1 MSPLFHLFETW
12 IDPFRDPPQKGMP
25 HGGVRFLLY
34 FVSQVRWP
42 FIAMLVLGG
51 ASAFVEVTVFNFLGR
66 IVDLLENGN
75 RATFFSDHAS
85 TLLWMVFVVLILR
98 TIVNS
103 LMALVEEQAV
113 VPGFFNLVRWQSH
126 QRVMRQSLSYFQDD
140 LAGRLAQ
147 KVMQSGMSAGD
158 FMINL
163 LQVVWFIIVYAITT
177 LVLITELDVR
187 LGAIVAL
194 WLVCFAVTALYF
206 VPRIRNASKET
217 AHSYSG
223 VTGRLVDTYTN
234 IQSVKLFGSMREEN
248 QGARRA
254 VENFTAKLRQFT
266 RYLTSIRMIMS
277 LINGVMIVSIT
288 AMALNVWQDGN
299 ISTGHVA
306 FALSL
311 ILRLNIL
318 LNRLFN
324 QLNGLFRHF
333 GSLQDS
339 METIVKPVSLV
350 DLPDARALSVDQ
362 GAIKFENI
370 RFHYGKDGGVIDHL
384 NLSIEPGER
393 VGLVG
398 PSGAGKTTLVS
409 LLLRFFD
416 LEAGRVIIDGQDVRN
431 VAQESLRRS
440 IGMVTQDTSLLHRS
454 IRENILYGRSTA
466 SDADLVDA
474 ARKAHA
480 LDFIQQLED
489 KKGRTGF
496 DAFVGERGVK
506 LSGGQRQRIAIARVL
521 VKNAPIL
528 VLDEATSALD
538 SEVEAAI
545 QDNLQSLMAGKTVI
559 AIAHRLS
566 TIAAMDRLIV
576 MDNGRIVQQGTHET
590 LLADKTG
597 LYAQLWHRQSG
608 GFLKADV
615 VPA

>member
-1 MSPLFHLFETW
+1 MSALFRLFESW
-12 IDPFRDPPQKGMP
+12 IDPFRNPPDMEMP
-25 HGGVRFLLY
+25 RGGIRFLL
-34 FVSQVRWP
+34 FFISQVRWP
-42 FIAMLVLGG
+42 FVAMLVLGCL
-51 ASAFVEVTVFNFLGR
+51 SAFVEVTIFNFLGR
-66 IVDLLENGN
+66 IVDLLESGD

-85 TLLWMVFVVLILR
+85 TLLSMGLVVLVLR
-98 TIVNS
+98 TLVAA
-103 LMALVEEQAV
+103 LMALVEEQTV
-113 VPGFFNLVRWQSH
+113 VPGFFNLVRWQCH
-126 QRVMRQSLSYFQDD
+126 QRIMRQSLSYFQDD
-140 LAGRLAQ
+140 LAGRLVQ
-147 KVMQSGMSAGD
+147 KVMQAGMSAGD

-163 LQVVWFIIVYAITT
+163 LQVAWFIIVYAVTT
-177 LVLITELDVR
+177 LILVSELDGR
-187 LGAIVAL
+187 LGALVAL
-194 WLVCFAVTALYF
+194 WLVCFAVTAWYF
-206 VPRIRNASKET
+206 VPRIRIASKET

-223 VTGRLVDTYTN
+223 VTGRFVDTYTN
-234 IQSVKLFGSMREEN
+234 IQSVKLFGSTREEN
-248 QGARRA
+248 RGARQSL
-254 VENFTAKLRQFT
+254 EGFIAKLQRFT
-266 RYLTSIRMIMS
+266 RYLTSIRMIMTS
-277 LINGVMIVSIT
+277 INGVMIVSIT
-288 AMALNVWQDGN
+288 AMALFVWQHDGM
-299 ISTGHVA
+299 STGHVA

-339 METIVKPVSLV
+339 METIVKPV
-350 DLPDARALSVDQ
+350 ALTDFPQAKELDVKQ
-362 GAIKFENI
+362 GGIRFENI

-384 NLSIEPGER
+384 DLSIKPGER

-416 LEAGRVIIDGQDVRN
+416 LEAGQILIDGQDVKY

-454 IRENILYGRSTA
+454 IRENIRYGRSSA
-466 SDADLVDA
+466 REEDLIEA

-480 LDFIQQLED
+480 LDFIEQLED
-489 KKGRTGF
+489 MKGRTGF

-521 VKNAPIL
+521 LKDAPIL

-545 QDNLQSLMAGKTVI
+545 QDNLQSLMTGKTVI

-576 MDNGRIVQQGTHET
+576 MDEGKIVQQGTHDI
-590 LLADKTG
+590 LLKDKSG
-597 LYAQLWHRQSG
+597 LYAQLWRRQSG
-608 GFLKADV
+608 GFLKADALPV
-615 VPA
+615 

>member
-1 MSPLFHLFETW
+1 
-12 IDPFRDPPQKGMP
+12 MP
-25 HGGVRFLLY
+25 RTGFAFLY
-34 FVSQVRWP
+34 HFVSQVRWP
-42 FIAMLVLGG
+42 FVAMLLLGG
-51 ASAFVEVTVFNFLGR
+51 ISAFVEVAVFNFLGK
-66 IVDLLENGN
+66 IIDLLDTSEKS
-75 RATFFSDHAS
+75 TFLTDHMW
-85 TLLWMVFVVLILR
+85 TLLGMAFVVLVVRAL
-98 TIVNS
+98 VNS
-103 LMALVEEQAV
+103 LLALVEEQTV
-113 VPGFFNLVRWQSH
+113 VPGFFNLVRWQCH
-126 QRVMRQSLSYFQDD
+126 QRVMKQSLGYFQDD

-163 LQVVWFIIVYAITT
+163 LQVAWFIVVYAITT
-177 LVLITELDVR
+177 LVLIADLDVR
-187 LGAIVAL
+187 LGAIVGL
-194 WLVCFAVTALYF
+194 WLCCFGVAAWF
-206 VPRIRNASKET
+206 IVPRVRNAAKAM
-217 AHSYSG
+217 AHAYSG

-234 IQSVKLFGSMREEN
+234 IQSVKLFGSAEEEN
-248 QGARRA
+248 RGARA
-254 VENFTAKLRQFT
+254 SVEGFVAKLQKFT
-266 RYLTSIRMIMS
+266 RLLTTIRMTMTV
-277 LINGVMIVSIT
+277 INGVMIVAI
-288 AMALNVWQDGN
+288 AGMALSIWQDGG

-339 METIVKPVSLV
+339 MDTVVKPILLSDRPGARDLTVSK
-350 DLPDARALSVDQ
+350 
-362 GAIKFENI
+362 GAVHFENI
-370 RFHYGKDGGVIDHL
+370 RFHYGKEGGVIDHL
-384 NLSIEPGER
+384 NLKIKPGER

-398 PSGAGKTTLVS
+398 PSGAGKTTLTS

-416 LEAGRVIIDGQDVRN
+416 AEAGRVLIDDQDVRE
-431 VAQESLRRS
+431 VSQETLRQS
-440 IGMVTQDTSLLHRS
+440 IGMVTQDSSLLHRS
-454 IRENILYGRSTA
+454 IRENILYGRTTA
-466 SDADLVDA
+466 SEEELVDA

-480 LDFIQQLED
+480 FDFIQTLED
-489 KKGRTGF
+489 KKGRRGL

-521 VKNAPIL
+521 LKDAPIL

-545 QDNLQSLMAGKTVI
+545 QENLQGLMAGKTVI

-576 MDNGRIVQQGTHET
+576 MDNGRVVQQGNHED
-590 LLADKTG
+590 LLSDEGG

-608 GFLKADV
+608 GFLKV
-615 VPA
+615 EPAVA